1 MKSKGK
7 IKIGESG
14 LAISEAFESMGVKLP
29 KVEETTEE
37 TNNTD
42 EYDLDTDIIDYGEPE
57 TKSTEGIESLDCEHG
72 EDETDDKIIGYE
84 TIANDLGS
92 THNNFVI
99 KDFETT
105 EFIGNDTINTVLVDK
120 ADIRKYEPVKKCNI
134 YGMCKNKIHCG
145 LLTKSLMEQHE
156 CLRKQ
161 CRFFVKADNEYWRS
175 KERQK
180 RLRETAKEKEAARQ
194 VQLEKL
200 DEIFKKFRYKVNL
213 ISAKLNLP
221 FFVVNVEQNLETNL
235 LTIKYA
241 DLYRDL
247 RVSEVL
253 EVTSEI
259 KRELSGSGV
268 KFETKAIVTPDG
280 RLMDKHDLRFITDEL
295 INKIKHESGGVSF
308 DTLGQEMRDI
318 LEEARTIVLRIKALE
333 TNVDTTFE
341 KNDKPSVRRD
351 KSQKMY
357 KVHKVASRSE
367 IEETPETPENEASV
381 TEIPVNSEETQVENT
396 VENNVENEVVQE
408 LLRRKANGEQW
419 FYNLKILN
427 PTREEIK
434 VNEYVDKA
442 LKEKYGSDQLVL
454 MRAVINRADK
464 TKLTIYCVMSD
475 SLETPADNSLKVNG
489 FKTVKFVRM
498 KLDKNNYVDIK
509 DYLRF
514 EELAQN

>member
-14 LAISEAFESMGVKLP
+14 LTISEAFESMGVKLP
-29 KVEETTEE
+29 KAEETTEE
-37 TNNTD
+37 VSTTD
-42 EYDLDTDIIDYGEPE
+42 EYDLDTDIIDYGDTE
-57 TKSTEGIESLDCEHG
+57 TESDNEIDCEHG

-84 TIANDLGS
+84 TVANDLGS
-92 THNNFVI
+92 THTNFML

-105 EFIGNDTINTVLVDK
+105 EFIGNETITTVLVDK

-134 YGMCKNKIHCG
+134 YGMCRNKIHCG
-145 LLTKSLMEQHE
+145 LLTKSLMEQHD
-156 CLRKQ
+156 CLGKQ
-161 CRFFVKADNEYWRS
+161 CRFFIKADNEYWRG
-175 KERQK
+175 KERQRK
-180 RLRETAKEKEAARQ
+180 LREAAREKEAARQ

-200 DEIFKKFRYKVNL
+200 DGIFRKFRYKINL

-221 FFVVNVEQNLETNL
+221 FFVVKVEQNLETQL

-247 RVSEVL
+247 RLSEVL

-259 KRELSGSGV
+259 KRALSGSGV
-268 KFETKAIVTPDG
+268 KFETRAIVTPDG
-280 RLMDKHDLRFITDEL
+280 RLMDKHDLKFITDEL

-318 LEEARTIVLRIKALE
+318 LEEARTIVLKIKALE

-341 KNDKPSVRRD
+341 KNDKPNVRRD

-367 IEETPETPENEASV
+367 IEEIPVKVEETPIENE
-381 TEIPVNSEETQVENT
+381 VEST
-396 VENNVENEVVQE
+396 VENEVVQE
-408 LLRRKANGEQW
+408 LLRRHNNGEQW

-427 PTREEIK
+427 PTNKETK
-434 VNEYVDKA
+434 VNKYVENA
-442 LKEKYGSDQLVL
+442 LKYKYSSDQLVL
-454 MRAVINRADK
+454 MRAVINKADK

-475 SLETPADNSLKVNG
+475 SLEIPDGNSLKVEG

-498 KLDKNNYVDIK
+498 KLDKNNYIDIK

-514 EELAQN
+514 KELTQN

>member
-1 MKSKGK
+1 MKNKGK
-7 IKIGESG
+7 IKMGESG
-14 LAISEAFESMGVKLP
+14 LTISEAFESMGVKLP
-29 KVEETTEE
+29 KAEETTEE
-37 TNNTD
+37 INNTN
-42 EYDLDTDIIDYGEPE
+42 EYDLDTDIIDYGDTE
-57 TKSTEGIESLDCEHG
+57 TESNTSIESLDCEHG
-72 EDETDDKIIGYE
+72 EDETDDTILGYE

-221 FFVVNVEQNLETNL
+221 FFVVNVEQNLETKL

-247 RVSEVL
+247 RISEVL
-253 EVTSEI
+253 EITSEI

-268 KFETKAIVTPDG
+268 KFETRAIVTPDG
-280 RLMDKHDLRFITDEL
+280 RIMDKHDLKFITDDL
-295 INKIKHESGGVSF
+295 INKIKRESAKVDF
-308 DTLGQEMRDI
+308 DTLGKEMKEL
-318 LEEARTIVLRIKALE
+318 LEEARTTVLKINALE

-351 KSQKMY
+351 KSQKMG
-357 KVHKVASRSE
+357 KVLKIVSKSN
-367 IEETPETPENEASV
+367 IEETPVETD
-381 TEIPVNSEETQVENT
+381 ETQ
-396 VENNVENEVVQE
+396 VENEVVQE
-408 LLRRKANGEQW
+408 LIRRRDNGEQW

-434 VNEYVDKA
+434 VNEYVEAA
-442 LKEKYGSDQLVL
+442 LKEKYSSDQLIL
-454 MRAVINRADK
+454 MRAIINKADK

-475 SLETPADNSLKVNG
+475 SLEIPADNSLKVKG
-489 FKTVKFVRM
+489 FKTIKLVRM
-498 KLDKNNYVDIK
+498 KLDKDNYVDTK

-514 EELAQN
+514 EELTQN

>member
-7 IKIGESG
+7 IKMGESG
-14 LAISEAFESMGVKLP
+14 LTISEAFESMGVKLP
-29 KVEETTEE
+29 KAEETTEE
-37 TNNTD
+37 INNTD
-42 EYDLDTDIIDYGEPE
+42 EYDLDTDIIDYGDTE
-57 TKSTEGIESLDCEHG
+57 TESTECIESLDCEHG

-84 TIANDLGS
+84 TVANDLGS
-92 THNNFVI
+92 THNNFMI

-105 EFIGNDTINTVLVDK
+105 EFIGNETINTVLVDK

-145 LLTKSLMEQHE
+145 LLTKSLMEQHD
-156 CLRKQ
+156 CLGKQ

-180 RLRETAKEKEAARQ
+180 RLREAAKEKEAARQ

-200 DEIFKKFRYKVNL
+200 DGVFRKVRYRINL

-221 FFVVNVEQNLETNL
+221 FFVVKVEQNLETQL
-235 LTIKYA
+235 LTIRYA

-268 KFETKAIVTPDG
+268 KFETKAIVTPEG
-280 RLMDKHDLRFITDEL
+280 RLMDKHDLKFITDDL
-295 INKIKHESGGVSF
+295 LNKIKRESGKVDF
-308 DTLGQEMRDI
+308 ETLGQEMKDL

-333 TNVDTTFE
+333 TNIDTKFKTD
-341 KNDKPSVRRD
+341 DKLSAPKG
-351 KSQKMY
+351 KSQKMD
-357 KVHKVASRSE
+357 KVHKVSSKFG
-367 IEETPETPENEASV
+367 IDETPVKA
-381 TEIPVNSEETQVENT
+381 EETQ
-396 VENNVENEVVQE
+396 VENEVVQE
-408 LLRRKANGEQW
+408 LIRRHDNGEQW

-434 VNEYVDKA
+434 VNEDVEAA
-442 LKEKYGSDQLVL
+442 LKEKYSSDQLVL
-454 MRAVINRADK
+454 MRAVINKADK
-464 TKLTIYCVMSD
+464 TKLNIYCVMSD
-475 SLETPADNSLKVNG
+475 SLEIPTDNSLKVKG

-498 KLDKNNYVDIK
+498 KLDKDNYVDTK

-514 EELAQN
+514 EELTQN

>member
-7 IKIGESG
+7 IKIGTSG
-14 LAISEAFESMGVKLP
+14 LTISEAFESMGVKLP
-29 KVEETTEE
+29 KAEETTEE

-42 EYDLDTDIIDYGEPE
+42 EYDLDTDIIDYGDPE
-57 TKSTEGIESLDCEHG
+57 TENDTANEIDCEHG

-92 THNNFVI
+92 THNNFMI
-99 KDFETT
+99 KDFKTT
-105 EFIGNDTINTVLVDK
+105 EFIGSETINTILVDK
-120 ADIRKYEPVKKCNI
+120 ADIRKYEPVRKGSI
-134 YGMCKNKIHCG
+134 YGMCRNKIHCG
-145 LLTKSLMEQHE
+145 LLTKSLMEQHD
-156 CLRKQ
+156 CLGKQ
-161 CRFFVKADNEYWRS
+161 CRFFVKADNEYWRG
-175 KERQK
+175 KERQRK
-180 RLRETAKEKEAARQ
+180 LREAAKEKEAARQ

-200 DEIFKKFRYKVNL
+200 DKVFQKFRYKINL

-221 FFVVNVEQNLETNL
+221 FFVVKVEQNLKTQL

-268 KFETKAIVTPDG
+268 KFETRAIVTPDG
-280 RLMDKHDLRFITDEL
+280 RLMDKHDLKFITDEL
-295 INKIKHESGGVSF
+295 INKIKRESGGISF
-308 DTLGQEMRDI
+308 DTLGQEMKDI
-318 LEEARTIVLRIKALE
+318 LDEARTIVLRIKALE
-333 TNVDTTFE
+333 TNVDTKFE
-341 KNDKPSVRRD
+341 KNDKPSVPKD

-357 KVHKVASRSE
+357 KVHKVASRSG
-367 IEETPETPENEASV
+367 IEETPE
-381 TEIPVNSEETQVENT
+381 ETQ
-396 VENNVENEVVQE
+396 VENEVVQE
-408 LLRRKANGEQW
+408 LLRRHNNGEQW
-419 FYNLKILN
+419 FSNLKILN
-427 PTREEIK
+427 PTKEEIK
-434 VNEYVDKA
+434 VNKYVENA
-442 LKEKYGSDQLVL
+442 LKYKYSSDMLVL
-454 MRAVINRADK
+454 MRAVINKADK

-475 SLETPADNSLKVNG
+475 SLEIPADNSLKVEG

-514 EELAQN
+514 KELTQD